1 MKKLNFIVLG
11 TLLAIS
17 LATQAFAETT
27 IPWTK
32 EGCESVK
39 GTWIT
44 AHSPDDDGCD
54 AAHCNGLSFC
64 RSIQE
69 MNWFSAL
76 IWCKSIGRELTDP
89 ETACPNG
96 FASGGACANL
106 AGTGASAG
114 QTNYLWTITPSINK
128 VGYSQ
133 LVNGVGPK
141 IRDSDGT
148 YNARNNTQRMHAFC
162 K

>member
-1 MKKLNFIVLG
+1 MKKLNF
-11 TLLAIS
+11 AIFGA
-17 LATQAFAETT
+17 LMLTCLTTPAFAETT

-54 AAHCNGLSFC
+54 AAHCNGLNFC
-64 RSIQE
+64 RSNKQ

-76 IWCKSIGRELTDP
+76 IWCKSIGRELTDV

-96 FASGGACANL
+96 LASGNVCPNL
-106 AGTGASAG
+106 DGFRKVYMWTSTPCSSTNSYMIHQSSASPIWCSYSNRNLSS
-114 QTNYLWTITPSINK
+114 QNYAL
-128 VGYSQ
+128 
-133 LVNGVGPK
+133 
-141 IRDSDGT
+141 
-148 YNARNNTQRMHAFC
+148 C